1 MKGSAVNAVSIFKV
15 IKQNEQSE
23 FLSYFPE
30 MKKYF
35 DSVEAGMKAAEHN
48 IQEIESFA
56 LKWKENNPTSSK
68 KEYVSYVNNTIT
80 EKHFIPLYYSAFDG
94 KLRYFISKLE
104 VKKYIEL
111 FGITAER

>member
-1 MKGSAVNAVSIFKV
+1 MNTVSIFKV

-35 DSVEAGMKAAEHN
+35 DSVEAGMKAAEHK
-48 IQEIESFA
+48 IQEIENFA
-56 LKWKENNPTSSK
+56 LIWKEKNPASGK
-68 KEYVSYVNNTIT
+68 KEYVSFVNDTIT
-80 EKHFIPLYYSAFDG
+80 EKQFIPLYYSAFDG
-94 KLRYFISKLE
+94 KLGYFISKLE